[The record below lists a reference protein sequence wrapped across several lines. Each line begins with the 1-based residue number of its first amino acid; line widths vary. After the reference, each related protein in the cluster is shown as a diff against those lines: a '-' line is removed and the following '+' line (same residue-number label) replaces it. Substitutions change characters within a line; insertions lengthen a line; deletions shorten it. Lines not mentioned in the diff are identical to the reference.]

1 MVDLTDRPVLLV
13 EGGPN
18 GAKAVPLGRSTMIGR
33 QSDNDVVVP
42 DVGVSRQH
50 VRIVRT
56 EEGYHL
62 RDLGSTNGTYLNDTK
77 IAHGTVL
84 LRDGD
89 QIRLGVSKIRLVFR
103 HTDSITVTTERIHP
117 STMRVETRK
126 TKLGGDLVGSSGS
139 GSFRSD
145 HRPVEDNTP
154 HLDNTRMGQD
164 GSPRESYLRLNVQ
177 VEGSVGLVINL
188 LKQLQREPE
197 LRSLRLDDGH
207 GRGAKVWEALR
218 EPTGLEHV
226 ISQMET
232 ESKMGRSNGGADWRE
247 GVPSLTVVLKEPKPG
262 HTL

>member
-33 QSDNDVVVP
+33 QSDNDVVVS
-42 DVGVSRQH
+42 DVGISRQH

-62 RDLGSTNGTYLNDTK
+62 RDLGSTNGTYVNDTK

-117 STMRVETRK
+117 STERVETRK
-126 TKLGGDLVGSSGS
+126 TKSEGDFAGSSAS

-145 HRPVEDNTP
+145 HRPVQDKTP
-154 HLDNTRMGQD
+154 HLDHTRMGQD
-164 GSPRESYLRLNVQ
+164 GSHGEGYLRLNVQ
-177 VEGSVGLVINL
+177 VEGSVGLLINL

-197 LRSLRLDDGH
+197 LRSLRLADGH

-218 EPTGLEHV
+218 EPTGLEYV
-226 ISQMET
+226 MSQMEA
-232 ESKMGRSNGGADWRE
+232 ESGGGRSNGGSDWRE
-247 GVPSLTVVLKEPKPG
+247 GVPNLTVVLREPKPG
-262 HTL
+262 HA